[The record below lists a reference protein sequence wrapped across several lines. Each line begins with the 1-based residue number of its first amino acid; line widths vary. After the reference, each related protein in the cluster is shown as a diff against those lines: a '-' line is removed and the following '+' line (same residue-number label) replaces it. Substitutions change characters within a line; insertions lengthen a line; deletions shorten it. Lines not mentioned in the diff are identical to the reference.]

1 MGRAEDPDSEQAR
14 FLEALAVAAWPP
26 AAQEELA
33 GWQLGFDRGVT
44 RRANS
49 TLPNRMAPDADPEA
63 LIAEAERRYRA
74 QGLAPCF
81 KISPA
86 AMPEDLDRRLAAR
99 DYAAEGHSL
108 VLTARPEM
116 TEKAASPASGVEVSL
131 LAEPAPAWCDTC
143 WPEADP
149 AEAEARAAI
158 AGRIAAPR
166 AFALAMIEGQPA
178 GAAAI
183 ACHDGWACITAVNT
197 LGAWRRRGV
206 ARALMAGLTDWA
218 SRQEAEGLYLQVEVE
233 NEAARALYDRLGFV
247 IAYPYHYRRLA

>member
-1 MGRAEDPDSEQAR
+1 MGEAKDPDREQAR

-49 TLPNRMAPDADPEA
+49 TLPNRMTPGTDPEA
-63 LIAEAERRYRA
+63 LIAEVERRYRA
-74 QGLAPCF
+74 RELAPCF

-86 AMPEDLDRRLAAR
+86 ATPDDLDRRLVAR
-99 DYAAEGHSL
+99 DYAAEGESL
-108 VLTARPEM
+108 VLTAKPVTAR
-116 TEKAASPASGVEVSL
+116 KAAFPAPGIEISL

-158 AGRIAAPR
+158 AGRILAPR

-206 ARALMAGLTDWA
+206 ALALMAGSTDWA
-218 SRQEAEGLYLQVEVE
+218 IRQGAEGLYLQVEAE
-233 NEAARALYDRLGFV
+233 NEAARALYDRLGFG